1 MKVKYKA
8 KKSAMMIRKGK
19 IFFMIIVFRH
29 NYLAGVF
36 QMQNFMYK
44 IKRHGKYNIYGR
56 EIRRW

>member
-1 MKVKYKA
+1 
-8 KKSAMMIRKGK
+8 MIRKGK